1 MNNKKV
7 RVSFQKLGLTL
18 HPIGAMVLCLTVGGL
33 AEAEQLPRE
42 AVLPLALA
50 QKAAAAA
57 LAKCEEGGYKV
68 SVAVADRG
76 GNLKVLLRGDGAG
89 PHTTD
94 SSFRKA
100 YTAASLRRSTLH
112 LAELIT
118 KVPGIQAL
126 RDMNDKILILG
137 GGLPIELEGE
147 VVGGIGVGG
156 APGGHLD
163 EACAAAGLAGLG
175 KPQEPSPENGK

>member
-1 MNNKKV
+1 MNNKKF

-18 HPIGAMVLCLTVGGL
+18 HLIGAMALCLTVGGL

-68 SVAVADRG
+68 SVAIADHG
-76 GNLKVLLRGDGAG
+76 GNLRVLLRGDGAG

-100 YTAASLRRSTLH
+100 YTAASLRRSTLE
-112 LAELIT
+112 LA
-118 KVPGIQAL
+118 
-126 RDMNDKILILG
+126 
-137 GGLPIELEGE
+137 
-147 VVGGIGVGG
+147 
-156 APGGHLD
+156 
-163 EACAAAGLAGLG
+163 
-175 KPQEPSPENGK
+175 

>member
-1 MNNKKV
+1 MANETG
-7 RVSFQKLGLTL
+7 RGGRRTAGPTL
-18 HPIGAMVLCLTVGGL
+18 VIGAVALWVTTGGL
-33 AEAEQLPRE
+33 ILAQAQPLPKE

-50 QKAAAAA
+50 QKAAAAG
-57 LAKCEEGGYKV
+57 LAKCEHGGYHV

-100 YTAASLRRSTLH
+100 YTAASLRRSTQH
-112 LAELIT
+112 LAELLT
-118 KVPGIQAL
+118 KVPSIQAL
-126 RDMNDKILILG
+126 RDMNGKILILG
-137 GGLPIELEGE
+137 GGLPIEIDGA

-156 APGGHLD
+156 APGAHLD
-163 EACAAAGLAGLG
+163 EACAAAGLASIGA
-175 KPQEPSPENGK
+175 EPH